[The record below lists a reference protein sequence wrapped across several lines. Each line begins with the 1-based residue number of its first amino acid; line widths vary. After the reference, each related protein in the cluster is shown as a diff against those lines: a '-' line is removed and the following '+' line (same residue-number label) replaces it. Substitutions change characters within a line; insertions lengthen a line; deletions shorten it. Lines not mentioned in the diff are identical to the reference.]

1 MTAPAPSG
9 GQSPLRIGALALLG
23 VGAVAAIIGVGT
35 LVTAGGTDG
44 ATVAAPTPTSVTAPV
59 SPAPV
64 SPTAVVP
71 PSAEVPVP
79 PFGPTPTTTIAGP
92 TAPPVAAEAAAGG
105 SGGSAGSGAS
115 VVKSPVRVYNNSTI
129 KGLAAR
135 AADDFRAAGWSV
147 TAVASYPYG
156 IIPTSTVYYRPGTA
170 EQPGAQALADE
181 FGLRAEARFVGLDDA
196 SPGLIVIVTNDYQKR
211 G

>member
-9 GQSPLRIGALALLG
+9 GPSPLRIGGLALLG

-35 LVTAGGTDG
+35 LIPGGGADGGT
-44 ATVAAPTPTSVTAPV
+44 AAAPTPTSATAP
-59 SPAPV
+59 A

-71 PSAEVPVP
+71 PSAEVSVP
-79 PFGPTPTTTIAGP
+79 SFGPTPTTTNAGP
-92 TAPPVAAEAAAGG
+92 AAPPEAAAGG
-105 SGGSAGSGAS
+105 SGGSAGSAAS

-135 AADDFRAAGWSV
+135 AADDFRGAGWTV
-147 TAVASYPYG
+147 TAVANYPYG
-156 IIPTSTVYYRPGTA
+156 NIPTSTVYYRPGTA